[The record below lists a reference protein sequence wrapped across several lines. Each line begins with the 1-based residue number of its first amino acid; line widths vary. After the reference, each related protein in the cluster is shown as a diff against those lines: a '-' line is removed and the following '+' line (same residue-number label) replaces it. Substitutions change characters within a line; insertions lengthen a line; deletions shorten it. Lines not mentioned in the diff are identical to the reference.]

1 MGEDVNFPI
10 TFGHEKI
17 KNNVYNAIDDSMK
30 NRKHLWNLYN
40 EQNTF
45 YCGKGFFRLLLT
57 MLYITKNWLNCLLKP
72 LWETQN
78 GSSIAQLQKKTF

>member
-30 NRKHLWNLYN
+30 NRKHPWNLYN

-45 YCGKGFFRLLLT
+45 YCGKGFFRL
-57 MLYITKNWLNCLLKP
+57 Y
-72 LWETQN
+72 
-78 GSSIAQLQKKTF
+78 